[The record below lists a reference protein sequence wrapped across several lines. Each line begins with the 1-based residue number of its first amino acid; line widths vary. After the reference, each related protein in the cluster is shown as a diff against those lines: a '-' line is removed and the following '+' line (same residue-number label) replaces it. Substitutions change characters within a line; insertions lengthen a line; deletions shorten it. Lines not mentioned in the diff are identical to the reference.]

1 MHNNLKTILL
11 KIAALSEKDQRWIL
25 DQLPESC
32 KQPFHHQQGAI
43 LLAEARPFGKLKL
56 RAPAN
61 LPVTSSNLYT
71 MLPDKPALFMALVLQ
86 EGGFKQEQALLNLP
100 TDHIKAD
107 ARKILFDLWKQQT
120 QASLLPGDAHHATTT
135 V

>member
-32 KQPFHHQQGAI
+32 KQPFHHQQGAA
-43 LLAEARPFGKLKL
+43 LLAEARPFGKFKL

-61 LPVTSSNLYT
+61 LPVTSPNLDAI
-71 MLPDKPALFMALVLQ
+71 LQDKPALFIALVLQ
-86 EGGFKQEQALLNLP
+86 EGGFKQEQALLNLS

-107 ARKILFDLWKQQT
+107 TRKILFDLWQQA
-120 QASLLPGDAHHATTT
+120 QPLPGDAHHAAT